1 MGSSQ
6 RLVVS
11 GVGPDEQALNKLT
24 NAIAQLVVIAEAMV
38 AARRRGRTLE
48 RLMAMTP

>member
-11 GVGPDEQALNKLT
+11 GVGPDEQALNKLLT
-24 NAIAQLVVIAEAMV
+24 ISAMLMK
-38 AARRRGRTLE
+38 RRRAVEKLDELRVE
-48 RLMAMTP
+48 RWMAMTP